1 MQSDQLTTNQ
11 HPKTGSFRAV
21 KKHCP
26 RFSGEDS
33 PLFGHTAVMLNTA
46 QSSSKFRG
54 FKFIQNPTTF
64 IATTIPVSGY
74 LRLRLKGSACDYPC
88 SPTICP
94 QSSSQKDPFKAYLT
108 YHFSVQNSSATSH
121 LIEETSP
128 RTCQWHAATPF
139 PHPPTTSHHI
149 TLPAPST
156 TTPAQWVS
164 AAGLLAVPESTPAC
178 FYRCSFCL
186 LIPSPIHLCHLLPL
200 LLLVFA

>member
-74 LRLRLKGSACDYPC
+74 LRLHLKWSACDYPC
-88 SPTICP
+88 SPTVCP
-94 QSSSQKDPFKAYLT
+94 HSSSRKDPFKAYLT

-128 RTCQWHAATPF
+128 RACQGRAANPPP
-139 PHPPTTSHHI
+139 PHPPLLTTSPSQ
-149 TLPAPST
+149 LPP
-156 TTPAQWVS
+156 PPP
-164 AAGLLAVPESTPAC
+164 LLSGFQLLV
-178 FYRCSFCL
+178 CL
-186 LIPSPIHLCHLLPL
+186 LFPDHPL
-200 LLLVFA
+200 RAFTGVLSAC